1 MTTIQHASPGVER
14 MLLGNKCD
22 MDDKRKVSKEQGER
36 IAREHAIPF
45 LETSAKNNI
54 NIEEVSLFE

>member
-1 MTTIQHASPGVER
+1 MV
-14 MLLGNKCD
+14 LGNKCD
-22 MDDKRKVSKEQGER
+22 MDDKRQVSKEQGER

-54 NIEEVSLFE
+54 NIEEVRLLDQTGR

>member
-1 MTTIQHASPGVER
+1 

-22 MDDKRKVSKEQGER
+22 MADKRKVSKDQGER
-36 IAREHAIPF
+36 IAREHSIPF

-54 NIEEVSLFE
+54 NIEEVSLYGKQLVELCVLR